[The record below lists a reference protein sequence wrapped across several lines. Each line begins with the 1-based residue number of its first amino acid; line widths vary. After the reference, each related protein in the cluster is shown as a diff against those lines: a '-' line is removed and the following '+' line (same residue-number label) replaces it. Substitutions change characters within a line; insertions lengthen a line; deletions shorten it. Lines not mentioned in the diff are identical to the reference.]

1 MSNARSPRDVCSTTI
16 GTRGLMEAAVYRRRS
31 AALRDSAVARGP
43 EPRPLVGLLLRQ
55 TLADAFGVLTCCFWG
70 RAPHRLTWRPDLL
83 AGRRLLERDRLGR
96 LDDYVGRLAHPD
108 LVAKHLI
115 AALGAK
121 PLEQALGGVL
131 SLAGPDRLDQLFVGD
146 LDVLR
151 GGDGLQRCLAAK
163 VGNRIVAKLGEH
175 ALPAPG
181 LHLHEGIGLDA
192 AVRELVEEAVEH
204 LLRPR

>member
-31 AALRDSAVARGP
+31 AALSDSAVARRP
-43 EPRPLVGLLLRQ
+43 ESLGLRLGFL
-55 TLADAFGVLTCCFWG
+55 
-70 RAPHRLTWRPDLL
+70 RLTRRPDLL

-121 PLEQALGGVL
+121 PLEQALGGV
-131 SLAGPDRLDQLFVGD
+131 
-146 LDVLR
+146 
-151 GGDGLQRCLAAK
+151 
-163 VGNRIVAKLGEH
+163 
-175 ALPAPG
+175 
-181 LHLHEGIGLDA
+181 
-192 AVRELVEEAVEH
+192 
-204 LLRPR
+204 